1 MKSSSIF
8 LISNTDFN
16 DLCLLSLI
24 HTFGILRS
32 LLVLKGLNGSFNS
45 DELRPTDDTF
55 QKRRCQL
62 FTKILEKNLLQLVP
76 YNNLLNVFYKIK
88 AQFIRPPWQLYPQH
102 LRRVK
107 VSVEKGMNECQTQDH
122 WEFSSKIYS
131 NYFSNTN

>member
-55 QKRRCQL
+55 QKKKCQL
-62 FTKILEKNLLQLVP
+62 FMKMILEKNLLQLVP

-88 AQFIRPPWQLYPQH
+88 A
-102 LRRVK
+102 
-107 VSVEKGMNECQTQDH
+107 
-122 WEFSSKIYS
+122 
-131 NYFSNTN
+131 

>member
-1 MKSSSIF
+1 MKCSSIF

-16 DLCLLSLI
+16 DLCLLSLT

-55 QKRRCQL
+55 REKKMSAL
-62 FTKILEKNLLQLVP
+62 YEMILEKNLLQLVP

-88 AQFIRPPWQLYPQH
+88 A
-102 LRRVK
+102 
-107 VSVEKGMNECQTQDH
+107 
-122 WEFSSKIYS
+122 
-131 NYFSNTN
+131 